1 MQPVYLVI
9 GVPGAGKTWVC
20 KQLGNKFTW
29 IPHDRCWKHPTKKPT
44 EEDNPEWAT
53 GAVSTHLET
62 ILEASKSSLRPVIT
76 EVPFAERTLKEQI
89 EAKGIQVIPYFVIE
103 GPYVCKDR
111 YQLREK
117 KPYPKANFTR
127 AITIKERAD
136 EWGAPQGT
144 SAEVLSLLRLL
155 IL

>member
-20 KQLGNKFTW
+20 KQLDNKFSY
-29 IPHDRCWKHPTKKPT
+29 IPHDLHFKDHVEVIEKVAKK
-44 EEDNPEWAT
+44 
-53 GAVSTHLET
+53 
-62 ILEASKSSLRPVIT
+62 SLKPVIT
-76 EVPFAERTLKEQI
+76 EIPFAERVVKEQL

-127 AITIKERAD
+127 ATSIKERAD

-144 SAEVLSLLRLL
+144 SAEVLSMLRIVLV
-155 IL
+155 